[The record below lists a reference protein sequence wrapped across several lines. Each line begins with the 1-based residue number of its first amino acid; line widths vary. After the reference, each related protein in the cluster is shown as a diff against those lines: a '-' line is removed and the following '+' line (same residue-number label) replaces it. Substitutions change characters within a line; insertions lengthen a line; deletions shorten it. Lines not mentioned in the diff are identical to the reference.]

1 MDFFVPFRICG
12 SGLTAQ
18 RAKMDVITA
27 NLANVDT
34 TRTPEGGPY
43 MRKVVSFSSKP
54 VGRVFDMKL
63 RKALNMV
70 SVGDVEESKEGVR
83 RVADPGHPDAD
94 ASGFV
99 SLPNVN
105 VVSEMAGMIMASR
118 AYEACVT
125 AFDATK
131 SMALKTLEIGR

>member
-12 SGLTAQ
+12 AGLSAQ

-43 MRKVVSFSSKP
+43 MRKVISFSSQP

-70 SVGDVEESKEGVR
+70 RVGDVEESREGVR

>member
-43 MRKVVSFSSKP
+43 MRKVVAFSSKP

>member
-1 MDFFVPFRICG
+1 
-12 SGLTAQ
+12 
-18 RAKMDVITA
+18 
-27 NLANVDT
+27 
-34 TRTPEGGPY
+34 
-43 MRKVVSFSSKP
+43 
-54 VGRVFDMKL
+54 
-63 RKALNMV
+63 
-70 SVGDVEESKEGVR
+70 VR